1 MDVLGLILLIALGA
15 LVGWIASII
24 TKRDAQQ
31 GVLGNIIVGIVGSL
45 IGVWLS
51 RLLTGSNHSGLTLDL
66 GSLLWALVGAILFSY
81 ILNWVQG
88 RNYRGRLR

>member
-1 MDVLGLILLIALGA
+1 MDVLGFILLIALGA

-31 GVLGNIIVGIVGSL
+31 GVLGNIVVGIVGSL

-51 RLLTGSNHSGLTLDL
+51 RLLTGSNQSGLRLDL
-66 GSLLWALVGAILFSY
+66 GAILWALVGAIILSY
-81 ILNWVQG
+81 VLNWIQG
-88 RNYRGRLR
+88 RRSGGSLR